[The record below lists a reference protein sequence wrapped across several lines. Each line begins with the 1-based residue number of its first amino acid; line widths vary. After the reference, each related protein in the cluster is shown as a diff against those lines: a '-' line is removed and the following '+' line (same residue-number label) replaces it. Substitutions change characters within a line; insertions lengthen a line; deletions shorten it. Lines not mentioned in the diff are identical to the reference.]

1 MRAERMKMMNMKVI
15 MMASLQMMQVN
26 VPTMLMSIRISA
38 MVDGVIRLF
47 MSFCCRFVYKDCETD
62 LTYPNKH
69 QKIFSRKRW
78 KFTKTLETVGLS
90 HTYLV
95 SMAKQFRI

>member
-1 MRAERMKMMNMKVI
+1 MKMMNMKVI

-47 MSFCCRFVYKDCETD
+47 MSFCCRLVFKDSETD
-62 LTYPNKH
+62 LTYANFFFRNVLNLWVKNSSSPVNTGDDA
-69 QKIFSRKRW
+69 QKKNFENN
-78 KFTKTLETVGLS
+78 L
-90 HTYLV
+90 
-95 SMAKQFRI
+95 